1 MPLKNSATAWG
12 TVARTF
18 HWLGAVLII
27 TLIALGFWMG
37 ELVSIQD
44 KIYYI
49 NLHKSLGLI
58 ALVLAV
64 LRLLWRFVSP
74 PPVPLAAPLLAQI
87 AARAVHVALYVFFIV
102 QPLVGIVHSWATGY
116 PIVFFNSFPLPA
128 LMAPNRALADI
139 LGTTHVFIGWGLVAL
154 IALHGAAALK
164 HHFIDRD
171 QTLIRMLSGTG
182 DKT

>member
-12 TVARTF
+12 SVARAF
-18 HWLGAVLII
+18 HWSGAILII
-27 TLIALGFWMG
+27 SLIYIGFLMG
-37 ELVSIQD
+37 EPVSIQD
-44 KIYYI
+44 KIYSI

-58 ALVLAV
+58 ALVLAI

-74 PPVPLAAPLLAQI
+74 PPAPLAAPLPAQI
-87 AARAVHVALYVFFIV
+87 AAQTVHVALYVLIIV

-116 PIVFFNSFPLPA
+116 PIVFFNRFPLPA
-128 LMAPNRALADI
+128 LMVPNRALAEI

-171 QTLIRMLSGTG
+171 GTLIRMLSGRG
-182 DKT
+182 EKT